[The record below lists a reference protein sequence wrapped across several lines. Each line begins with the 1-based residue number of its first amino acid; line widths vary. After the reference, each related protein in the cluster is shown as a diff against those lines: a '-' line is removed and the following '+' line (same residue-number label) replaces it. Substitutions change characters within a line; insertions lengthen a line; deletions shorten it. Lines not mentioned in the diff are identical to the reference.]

1 MREGPQLH
9 VRLQAEAI
17 DLAAAAALLQDP
29 RAGGLTTFTGTVRD
43 HNHGRQVLS
52 LAYEAYPE
60 MAHARMAAIAREI
73 AERWPVYHVVLIH
86 RIGPL
91 AIGDAAVFVGIA
103 SAHRDVAFEAC
114 RYGIDAIK
122 AEVPIWKKEVFVG
135 GEVWVGG
142 CASPHAG

>member
-1 MREGPQLH
+1 MSQAPKLH
-9 VRLQAEAI
+9 VQLTETAI
-17 DLAAAAALLQDP
+17 DVAAASGLLQDP

-60 MAHARMAAIAREI
+60 MALARMEGIAHEI
-73 AERWPVYHVVLIH
+73 AKRWPVYHVVLVH
-86 RIGPL
+86 RVGPL

-114 RYGIDAIK
+114 RYGIDTIK
-122 AEVPIWKKEVFVG
+122 AEVPIWKKEIFVG
-135 GEVWVGG
+135 GEVWVEG
-142 CASPHAG
+142 CAPAHAG